1 MATPKYFNQFPNIE
15 YPYRLNKAGIAD
27 TIQIKDYFHFLTV
40 RDGIFKNDT
49 LYTPYYINNGERPDQ
64 ISWKLY
70 SDEQYYWIILQINNI
85 VDYYNEWPLSY
96 TELEEFIVK
105 KYGSIPAS
113 DEIHHY
119 ETVEIKDEE
128 GNLLVPGRGTPTP
141 ERGGLAQNGLVV
153 SEDYTFTHRTTP
165 TSNVFVTK
173 SGVDARIGITNRQY
187 EYDVNENKSQITT
200 LQKRFIGDY
209 VREYKKYTNN
219 IKSMKGVLDVGDL
232 T

>member
-1 MATPKYFNQFPNIE
+1 MTFQIGAWVPLQDVREALGNGCMQFVE
-15 YPYRLNKAGIAD
+15 GGHQTGKTARH
-27 TIQIKDYFHFLTV
+27 TIGTS
-40 RDGIFKNDT
+40 T
-49 LYTPYYINNGERPDQ
+49 ST
-64 ISWKLY
+64 W
-70 SDEQYYWIILQINNI
+70 
-85 VDYYNEWPLSY
+85 Y